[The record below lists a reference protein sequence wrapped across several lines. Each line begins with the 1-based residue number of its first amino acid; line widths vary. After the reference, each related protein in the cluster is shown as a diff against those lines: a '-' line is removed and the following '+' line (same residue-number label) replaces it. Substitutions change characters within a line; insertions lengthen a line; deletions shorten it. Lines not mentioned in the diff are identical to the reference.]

1 MAKLTKEEILE
12 NLKKQLEYFES
23 FVVDIELFEKQ
34 YKYMKEKDS
43 ILQSIE
49 ETKKLIKENE

>member
-23 FVVDIELFEKQ
+23 LVVDIELFEKQ
-34 YKYMKEKDS
+34 YKYMKEKDF